1 MPNLEFCL
9 RERRHPLDP
18 HLRRP
23 TYTIEVPKHSQRV
36 THMLEK
42 HLTSGAAPFFETVLN
57 FDTYCSLQMTSFCT
71 QVGTT

>member
-18 HLRRP
+18 HLRRA
-23 TYTIEVPKHSQRV
+23 TYTIEAPRHSQRV

-42 HLTSGAAPFFETVLN
+42 HLTSVVNIPDKGSGSGAACDFESVKASPI
-57 FDTYCSLQMTSFCT
+57 C
-71 QVGTT
+71 

>member
-18 HLRRP
+18 HLRRA
-23 TYTIEVPKHSQRV
+23 TYTIEAPRHSQRV

-42 HLTSGAAPFFETVLN
+42 HLTSVALRPFLRQ
-57 FDTYCSLQMTSFCT
+57 S
-71 QVGTT
+71 